1 MKTTTH
7 KEIALLL
14 FSIFRAILE
23 NINVT
28 LAKHPGFFINSR
40 HVFCW
45 PILISREIVKT
56 FRTNFPYC

>member
-40 HVFCW
+40 HV
-45 PILISREIVKT
+45 LISREIVKT
-56 FRTNFPYC
+56 FRTNFPC